1 MRLTRNPSF
10 LRQAGTMAAVL
21 AAVVAAACI
30 VDGGRCALWAAG
42 AGLAMGTLFAVFS
55 EMRSRQV
62 MRLASEVD
70 EVLHEGRRID
80 FSDYREGDLAI
91 LKNQLSKM
99 VATLR
104 DTGMRLEQEKG
115 ALADALADVSHQIR
129 TPLTAMGLMVP
140 VIENSANATERAR
153 TLRDLERMIDRVG
166 WLVSTLLKVA
176 KVDAG
181 AFRVQKARVDAAR
194 MAHDALSPLAAALD
208 LHDIACVID
217 ASEGASFTGDA
228 AWSAEA
234 LENVLKNCMEHTPA
248 GGTIRVEVREDA
260 LACRI
265 RVTDTGPGIAPE
277 DLPHIFE
284 RFYRGRQAES
294 VEQDAARD
302 AKGSAASRPTQGFGI
317 GLALAQS
324 LVSAQ
329 GGTLR
334 AGCAPEGGARFDM
347 TFPKMTV

>member
-55 EMRSRQV
+55 EMRFRQV

-129 TPLTAMGLMVP
+129 TPLTAMGLL
-140 VIENSANATERAR
+140 IGTAERTSDEAER
-153 TLRDLERMIDRVG
+153 IRALHELETLVSRVG
-166 WLVSTLLKVA
+166 WLVT
-176 KVDAG
+176 
-181 AFRVQKARVDAAR
+181 
-194 MAHDALSPLAAALD
+194 AL
-208 LHDIACVID
+208 
-217 ASEGASFTGDA
+217 
-228 AWSAEA
+228 
-234 LENVLKNCMEHTPA
+234 
-248 GGTIRVEVREDA
+248 
-260 LACRI
+260 
-265 RVTDTGPGIAPE
+265 
-277 DLPHIFE
+277 
-284 RFYRGRQAES
+284 
-294 VEQDAARD
+294 
-302 AKGSAASRPTQGFGI
+302 
-317 GLALAQS
+317 
-324 LVSAQ
+324 
-329 GGTLR
+329 
-334 AGCAPEGGARFDM
+334 
-347 TFPKMTV
+347 